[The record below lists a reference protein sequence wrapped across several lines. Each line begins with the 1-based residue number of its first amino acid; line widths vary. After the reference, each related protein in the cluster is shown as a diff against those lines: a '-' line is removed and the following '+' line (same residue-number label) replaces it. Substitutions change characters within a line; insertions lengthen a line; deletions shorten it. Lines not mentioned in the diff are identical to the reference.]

1 MLFTTPEHFIV
12 LAALL
17 LGGLLIGYAIAPS
30 PHKWQRR
37 VREQSHRFTQY
48 YRKAEQRLRTADTR
62 AAAAQAEADA
72 LRADHAALE
81 RTIAELRAAAAAVAS
96 TPPAS
101 APPPPP
107 EAEASVHEGPITE
120 PAAPV
125 AEAHHP
131 VAAGPATDAAPAR
144 TEMPGKGW
152 FAGSARNDLTRLHGI
167 DGVLDARLF
176 ALGVTRF
183 EDIEKLSAE
192 DEMALEQR
200 LSLPAGY
207 ILRERWRAQATRLRA
222 GADEHH
228 AEHETHLGHLAPPE
242 RLPST

>member
-30 PHKWQRR
+30 PHKWRRR
-37 VREQSHRFTQY
+37 VREQSHLFTQY
-48 YRKAEQRLRTADTR
+48 YRDAEQRLRTADAR

-81 RTIAELRAAAAAVAS
+81 RTIAKLRAAAAAAAAVDS

-107 EAEASVHEGPITE
+107 EAEASVHQGPSAE
-120 PAAPV
+120 P
-125 AEAHHP
+125 
-131 VAAGPATDAAPAR
+131 AGPATDAAPTP
-144 TEMPGKGW
+144 TEMPGKAW
-152 FAGSARNDLTRLHGI
+152 FAGSARDDLTRLHGI
-167 DGVLDARLF
+167 DSVLDARLF

-228 AEHETHLGHLAPPE
+228 AEHAEHETHFGHLTPPE
-242 RLPST
+242 RLPSA